1 MKLWEVHLVS
11 SNTPEKAMKNNAGLD
26 VIFMIV
32 NLLYFLNTKN
42 SGVSISYLADRFE
55 WERMKSVAQIV
66 IKYCMLLKKEF

>member
-11 SNTPEKAMKNNAGLD
+11 SNTPEEAMKNNAGLG

-32 NLLYFLNTKN
+32 NLLYFLNTKY